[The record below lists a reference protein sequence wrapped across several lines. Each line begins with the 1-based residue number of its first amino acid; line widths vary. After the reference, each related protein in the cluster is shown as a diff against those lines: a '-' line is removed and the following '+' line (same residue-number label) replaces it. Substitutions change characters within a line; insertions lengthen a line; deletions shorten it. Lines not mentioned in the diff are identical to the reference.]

1 MTGKTNTNRVL
12 GFLGYGACFGAG
24 AIWGLGFYFGRLALN
39 EMSVE
44 YMVLY
49 RFLFGSLGMLPIAV
63 AHRHSFRLTAS
74 ELRTMLVCAFLG
86 VPVQFLLQ
94 FQGLARTTVSH
105 AAMMVGSLPVMLA
118 ATAAIFAGERL
129 DRMGWTALWASTL
142 GASLIALG
150 GIRFQATPGQPSLI
164 GDLLVVA
171 SLVTSLVWIMLSKK
185 LMFTHHPAV
194 VSAYTIF
201 SGTAMLAIW
210 VLGQWA
216 LSPLTHANAAPPS
229 FARVS
234 STAWIALAL
243 SGLLCTATTT
253 FLWNW
258 GIHYVPT
265 SRAGIFIN
273 LEPVVGSWL
282 GVQLLGEHLGPYALT
297 GGGLILISAVV
308 LTVRGQPVSPAV
320 LLE

>member
-1 MTGKTNTNRVL
+1 
-12 GFLGYGACFGAG
+12 
-24 AIWGLGFYFGRLALN
+24 LGFYFGRLALN

-49 RFLFGSLGMLPIAV
+49 RFLFGSLGMLPIVV
-63 AHRHSFRLTAS
+63 AHRHSFRLTTS
-74 ELRTMLVCAFLG
+74 EVRTLLVCAFLG

-129 DRMGWTALWASTL
+129 DRLGWTALWASTL

-150 GIRFQATPGQPSLI
+150 GIRFQATPGQPSLL

-185 LMFTHHPAV
+185 LMLKHHPAV
-194 VSAYTIF
+194 VTACTIL

-216 LSPLTHANAAPPS
+216 LSPLTHVNAAPPP
-229 FARVS
+229 FARIS

-258 GIHYVPT
+258 GIHYVPA
-265 SRAGIFIN
+265 SRAGIFLN

-282 GVQLLGEHLGPYALT
+282 GVQLLGEHLGPYAWT

-308 LTVRGQPVSPAV
+308 LTARGQPASPAV